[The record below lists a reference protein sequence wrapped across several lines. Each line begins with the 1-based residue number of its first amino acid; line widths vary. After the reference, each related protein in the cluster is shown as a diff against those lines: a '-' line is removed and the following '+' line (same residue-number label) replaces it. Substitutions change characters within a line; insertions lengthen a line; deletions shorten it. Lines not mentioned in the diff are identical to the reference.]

1 MMLLYVVVN
10 MLTTVCW
17 LDNKNVIKYT
27 ALDTLDAMPQI
38 IWAKELKQLL
48 GCGTHRIY
56 ALMKCPAFPSTQLG
70 SRYFVEKEALR
81 QWLISYRGKKIIL

>member
-1 MMLLYVVVN
+1 MMVLPYE
-10 MLTTVCW
+10 LTE
-17 LDNKNVIKYT
+17 IKQPEGIMH
-27 ALDTLDAMPQI
+27 TLDAMTQI